1 MNTDDIALPARQMES
16 IKLENLLINF
26 TTEFQRIWDSR
37 GSDSK
42 PGSFWRPTP
51 APDLLPGYFPLGDV
65 VGPGFD
71 NINQN
76 SIVAVVCEGD
86 PQIQDASKGKALSPP
101 DDFEQVW
108 RDSGSGAKSDLTIW
122 RPIPPHGYVALGMV
136 CSNGRD
142 KPLLNT
148 VRCVRSDLVVA
159 SPISRMIWSDE
170 GSGAK
175 EKFSAWA
182 IQPPTAAAGE
192 IYFSS
197 GTFIATRSYKR
208 PTTNVVAY
216 SLRMQIPLR
225 ADPPLVPPALSGY
238 ELPESDETAK
248 STQIARLPWF
258 TILDPGLSP
267 LEQLRTSAFYRLERV
282 DQYVRIGHGHNKSTV
297 GQNFKWTA
305 SRAQRV
311 ETLEAFSDLTSIKIR
326 TDWPFNVTNLQTLSW
341 LLSSPVQFSARL
353 SKDFTHTEISSISW
367 SASAAVEIITIVPK
381 HKFVAVYQIQ
391 SDYRLLREDG
401 TQVAIDI
408 SYTDT
413 DSLYLTEYPIESD
426 CEVTD
431 TSLPLA
437 DSSTAT
443 DTAP

>member
-51 APDLLPGYFPLGDV
+51 APDLLPGYFPLGDIV
-65 VGPGFD
+65 AAGFD

-76 SIVAVVCEGD
+76 CIAAVVCEGD
-86 PQIQDASKGKALSPP
+86 PQLQDASKGNALSRP

-108 RDSGSGAKSDLTIW
+108 RDSGSGARSDLTIW
-122 RPIPPHGYVALGMV
+122 RPIPPDGYVALGMV

-148 VRCVRSDLVVA
+148 VRCVRSDLVIA
-159 SPISRMIWSDE
+159 SPINHMIWSDK

-175 EKFSAWA
+175 EKCSAWSV
-182 IQPPTAAAGE
+182 QPPTAAAGE
-192 IYFSS
+192 IHFSP
-197 GTFIATRSYKR
+197 GTFFATQSYKR
-208 PTTNVVAY
+208 PTGDVAY

-225 ADPPLVPPALSGY
+225 ADTPLVPPALSGY
-238 ELPESDETAK
+238 EIPEPEETAT
-248 STQIARLPWF
+248 STQISRLPWF
-258 TILDPGLSP
+258 TVLDPGLSP
-267 LEQLRTSAFYRLERV
+267 LEQLRTSAFYRFERV
-282 DQYVRIGHGHNKSTV
+282 DKYVLIGHGHNKNAV

-305 SRAQRV
+305 SRAQNV
-311 ETLEAFSDLTSIKIR
+311 QTLEAFSDLTTIQIR
-326 TDWPFNVTNLQTLSW
+326 TDWPYNVTSPQSLSW
-341 LLSSPVQFSARL
+341 LLSSSIRFSARL
-353 SKDFTHTEISSISW
+353 STDFTHAEPSSISW
-367 SASAAVEIITIVPK
+367 SASESVEVITKVPTL
-381 HKFVAVYQIQ
+381 KFVAVYQIQ

-401 TQVAIDI
+401 TQVATDI

-413 DSLYLTEYPIESD
+413 DSLYLSEYPFESE
-426 CEVTD
+426 CKVSD

-437 DSSTAT
+437 DSSTT
-443 DTAP
+443 IDTAP

>member
-51 APDLLPGYFPLGDV
+51 DPDLLPGYFPLGDIV
-65 VGPGFD
+65 APGFD

-76 SIVAVVCEGD
+76 CIAAVVCEGD
-86 PQIQDASKGKALSPP
+86 PQLQDASKGNALSRP

-108 RDSGSGAKSDLTIW
+108 RDSGSGARSDLTIW
-122 RPIPPHGYVALGMV
+122 RPIPPDGYVALGMV

-148 VRCVRSDLVVA
+148 VRCVRSDLVIA
-159 SPISRMIWSDE
+159 SPINHMIWSDK

-175 EKFSAWA
+175 EKCSAWA

-192 IYFSS
+192 IYFSP
-197 GTFIATRSYKR
+197 GTFFATHSYKK
-208 PTTNVVAY
+208 PTADVAY

-225 ADPPLVPPALSGY
+225 ADTPLVPPSLSGY
-238 ELPESDETAK
+238 EIPGPEETAT

-258 TILDPGLSP
+258 TVLDPGLSP
-267 LEQLRTSAFYRLERV
+267 LEQLRTSAFYRFERV
-282 DQYVRIGHGHNKSTV
+282 DKYVLIGHGHNKNAV

-305 SRAQRV
+305 SRAQNV
-311 ETLEAFSDLTSIKIR
+311 QTLEAFSDLTTIQIR
-326 TDWPFNVTNLQTLSW
+326 TDWPYNVTSPQSLSW
-341 LLSSPVQFSARL
+341 LLSSSIRFSARL
-353 SKDFTHTEISSISW
+353 STDFTHAEPSSISW
-367 SASAAVEIITIVPK
+367 SASESVEVITKVPTL
-381 HKFVAVYQIQ
+381 KFVAVYQIQ

-401 TQVAIDI
+401 TQVATDI

-413 DSLYLTEYPIESD
+413 DSLYLSEYPFESE
-426 CEVTD
+426 CKVSD
-431 TSLPLA
+431 TSLPQA
-437 DSSTAT
+437 DSSTT
-443 DTAP
+443 IDTAP